1 MAKKEFLEKLALAL
15 AGQVSETVIEEN
27 IRYYDSYISGETE
40 KGKNV
45 RQVLDELGDPRL
57 IARSIIEAHGGVNE
71 MAGVYEDSTQSSR
84 GAQEEEQYSGESGFR
99 SFRFNGIWALLL
111 VLTVIFLIF
120 LVIGTVLGGIFL
132 LIRPI
137 LIPLLLIWLVYVLFR
152 GKRRY

>member
-15 AGQVSETVIEEN
+15 AGQVSEMVIEEN
-27 IRYYDSYISGETE
+27 IRYYDSYISDETA
-40 KGKNV
+40 KGKSV
-45 RQVLDELGDPRL
+45 HQVLDELGDPRL

-71 MAGVYEDSTQSSR
+71 MAGVYEDSIQSSR
-84 GAQEEEQYSGESGFR
+84 SAQEEEQYSGERGFH
-99 SFRFNGIWALLL
+99 SFQFNGIWALLL
-111 VLTVIFLIF
+111 VFTVIFLIF

-152 GKRRY
+152 GQRRY